1 MLALS
6 AINQQPHSV
15 EARAESM
22 LYFEASVDLYV
33 RSLQQQDDIGL
44 FTLLLL
50 SLYVFFR
57 FG

>member
-1 MLALS
+1 
-6 AINQQPHSV
+6 
-15 EARAESM
+15 M

-57 FG
+57 FGQVSLAFLS